1 VREGHGAIC
10 GLRRFRP
17 AMAIPRCDGSFP
29 ARKQCG
35 GRERGAF
42 LASDCKPRF
51 AGFAV
56 CTRPIQHTSRT
67 RPRLPRRRV
76 FFFEEPILNTL
87 NVEYRKVEALIP
99 YARNPR
105 THTDEQVAKIAASI
119 VEYGWTNPVLV
130 DGDNGIIAGH
140 GRMAA
145 ARKLGLDE
153 VPVIEL
159 AHLSPSQKRAYVIS
173 DNRLALDAGW
183 NEELLALEL
192 AELSDA
198 GYDLTLTGFEDAEIA
213 ALLADDARAEEVARE
228 QDADE
233 PDAADDVPDAPV
245 LPVSRTGDVWA
256 IGTHRLICGDA
267 TDPIVVATL
276 MQGDAAR
283 LCFTSPPYG
292 NQRDYTSGGIVDWDG
307 LMRGVFGNVP
317 MADDGQVLVNLGLIH
332 RDNEVIPYWDAW
344 LGWMRAQ
351 GWRRF
356 AWYVWDQGPGMPGD
370 WAGRFAPSFE
380 FVFHF
385 NRQSRK
391 PNKIVPCKHAGQES
405 HLRADGSSTAMRS
418 KDGEVGGW
426 THKGQPT
433 QDTRIPDSVIRVM
446 RHKGKIGQDIDHPA
460 VFPVALPAFAIEAY
474 TESGD
479 IVFDPFGGSG
489 TTMLAAQRTGR
500 VCRAVEIAPE
510 YVDVA
515 IKRFQQNHPGV
526 PVTLLAT
533 GQSFDE
539 VVTQRLPTTG
549 AEQ

>member
-1 VREGHGAIC
+1 
-10 GLRRFRP
+10 
-17 AMAIPRCDGSFP
+17 M
-29 ARKQCG
+29 
-35 GRERGAF
+35 
-42 LASDCKPRF
+42 
-51 AGFAV
+51 
-56 CTRPIQHTSRT
+56 
-67 RPRLPRRRV
+67 
-76 FFFEEPILNTL
+76 L
-87 NVEYRKVEALIP
+87 NVDYRKVETLIP

-105 THTDEQVAKIAASI
+105 THSDAQVAKIAASI

-130 DGDNGIIAGH
+130 DGDNGVIAGH
-140 GRMAA
+140 GRLAA

-159 AHLSPSQKRAYVIS
+159 GHLTPAQKRAYVIS

-183 NEELLALEL
+183 DEELLALEL
-192 AELSDA
+192 AELSEA
-198 GYDLTLTGFEDAEIA
+198 GYDLALTGFDESEIE
-213 ALLADDARAEEVARE
+213 ALLAPEATDAKS
-228 QDADE
+228 DADAE
-233 PDAADDVPDAPV
+233 DAADDVPEAPTV
-245 LPVSRTGDVWA
+245 PVSRTGDIWVL
-256 IGTHRLICGDA
+256 GKHRLICGDA
-267 TDPIVVATL
+267 TDAQVVATL
-276 MQGDAAR
+276 MQGEAAA

-292 NQRDYTSGGIVDWDG
+292 NQRDYTSGGIADWDG
-307 LMRGVFGNVP
+307 LMRGVFASLP
-317 MADDGQVLVNLGLIH
+317 MATSGQVLVNLGLIH
-332 RDNEVIPYWDAW
+332 RDNEVVPYWDGW
-344 LGWMRAQ
+344 LVWMRTQ

-385 NRQSRK
+385 NRASRK

-460 VFPVALPAFAIEAY
+460 VFPVALPQFVIEAY
-474 TESGD
+474 SDEGD
-479 IVFDPFGGSG
+479 LVFEPFGGSG

-500 VCRAVEIAPE
+500 ICRTVEIAPE

-515 IKRFQQNHPGV
+515 VRRFQQNHQDV

-539 VVTQRLPTTG
+539 VAAERLAATEV
-549 AEQ
+549 AA